1 MNEKQLVLK
10 TEKVSKATMPVF
22 IDIETHSKLVALKA
36 ETGVPIRKLTDMML
50 NFALENIVIEGESDA
65 D

>member
-1 MNEKQLVLK
+1 M
-10 TEKVSKATMPVF
+10 TEKLILKPEKESKATMPIF